1 MILAA
6 FMVTV
11 CHSGGGGGDSI
22 PDRAVIE
29 QRWDRIND
37 IESSSEGTV

>member
-22 PDRAVIE
+22 PDGAATE
-29 QRWDRIND
+29 QRWDRINE
-37 IESSSEGTV
+37 IENSV